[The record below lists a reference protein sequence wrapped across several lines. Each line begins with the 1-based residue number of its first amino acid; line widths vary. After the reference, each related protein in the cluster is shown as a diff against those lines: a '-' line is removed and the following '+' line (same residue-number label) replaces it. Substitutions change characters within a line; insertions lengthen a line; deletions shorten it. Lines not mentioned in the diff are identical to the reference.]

1 MESLE
6 VSAKTVEEATQLA
19 LQKLGLN
26 LDQVEVTVLKKGRSR
41 ILGLGGEEAKI
52 LVKPIAIA
60 PPQPAL
66 AADAAADAPQIA
78 KQVLEELL
86 AAMMIS
92 ATVNVA
98 QPPAPA
104 ASDQAIA
111 LDIQGEDLGVLIGRR
126 GQTLA
131 SLQYIVN
138 LVVTHRV
145 KSRLGVP
152 VSLDVNSYKQR
163 RYQALQ
169 ALALR
174 LAEQVKTTGRPM
186 AMEPMPP
193 NERRIVHLALADS
206 LDVVTQSTGEGE
218 ARKVTIMPKGKNK

>member
-19 LQKLGLN
+19 LEKLGLN
-26 LDQVEVTVLKKGRSR
+26 LDQVEVTVLKKGRSG
-41 ILGLGGEEAKI
+41 ILGLGGEEAKV
-52 LVKPIAIA
+52 LVKPIS
-60 PPQPAL
+60 PPQTAP
-66 AADAAADAPQIA
+66 AADTARIA

-86 AAMMIS
+86 VAMTIP
-92 ATVNVA
+92 ATVNLS
-98 QPPAPA
+98 PPPSPG

-138 LVVTHRV
+138 LVVTNRV

-174 LAEQVKTTGRPM
+174 LAEQVKATGRTVSL
-186 AMEPMPP
+186 EPMPP
-193 NERRIVHLALADS
+193 NERRIVHLALAES
-206 LDVVTQSTGEGE
+206 PDVITQSTGEGE
-218 ARKVTIMPKGKNK
+218 ARKVTILPKGKKR